1 MALPRDRDEVTIAT
15 DRPAAEAVVI
25 PPDTSGLAG
34 HPRGLSTLFFTELW
48 ERFSYYGMR
57 AILILFMV
65 ASPAAGGMGMPT
77 EQAAAIYGLYTGS
90 VYFTAIPGGWIADRL
105 LGLRRAVLVGGI
117 LIALGHYCLAV
128 NMRPLFYA
136 GLVLIALGTGLL
148 KPNISSI
155 VGQLYAKD
163 DPRRDAGFSIFYMGI
178 NLGALIS
185 PIVCGYLGQRVGW
198 HWGFGAAGVGMT
210 FGLAQYVLGRSRL
223 GQAGLL
229 TEPPAQ
235 PGRLWAIILAA
246 VAAASILLYA
256 VWPYR
261 GWVMLVLTAV
271 LFAWLLRTGAPR
283 GREAA
288 PQDERRRIDSGG
300 AEDERRRIDFAA
312 AEAAT
317 ERKRIGAIIVLF
329 VFATLFWVGFEQAG
343 SSLNLFADQYTNNVL
358 LGWSFPS
365 SWYQSVEP
373 VFVVAFAPVFAW
385 LWMRL
390 GRREPSSPA
399 KFAYGLL
406 LLGLGFLFVAV
417 AAQIYVRTGTKV
429 SPWWLILLYLFHAL
443 GELSLSPVGLSTVTK
458 LAPARIVGLM
468 MGVWFLA
475 LSLGNFL
482 AGHVAGYFEKMPLPQ
497 LFGAVFLSTTL
508 SAVLLALLTRPIKK
522 LMAGVH

>member
-1 MALPRDRDEVTIAT
+1 MGLPLDRDAVAAVT
-15 DRPAAEAVVI
+15 DRPVTEAVFV
-25 PPDTSGLAG
+25 PDTAGLAG
-34 HPRGLSTLFFTELW
+34 HPQGLTTLFFTEMW

-65 ASPAAGGMGMPT
+65 APAAKGGMGMST
-77 EQAAAIYGLYTGS
+77 ELAAAIYGLYTGS

-128 NMRPLFYA
+128 NIRPLFFA
-136 GLVLIALGTGLL
+136 GLVLIVLGTGLL

-155 VGQLYAKD
+155 VGQLYASD
-163 DPRRDAGFSIFYMGI
+163 DPRRDAGFSLFYMGI

-185 PIVCGYLGQRVGW
+185 PIVCGYLGQEVGW

-210 FGLAQYVLGRSRL
+210 LGVAQYVLGRSRL
-223 GQAGLL
+223 GRAGLL
-229 TEPPAQ
+229 AEPAANA
-235 PGRLWAIILAA
+235 GRQWTLILTAIGAASAII
-246 VAAASILLYA
+246 YA
-256 VWPYR
+256 IWPYR
-261 GWVMLVLTAV
+261 EWLMLVLTAG
-271 LFAWLLRTGAPR
+271 LFAWLLRTGAR
-283 GREAA
+283 
-288 PQDERRRIDSGG
+288 DI
-300 AEDERRRIDFAA
+300 
-312 AEAAT
+312 T
-317 ERKRIGAIIVLF
+317 ERKRLGAIIVLF
-329 VFATLFWVGFEQAG
+329 VFATLFWIGFEQAG
-343 SSLNLFADQYTNNVL
+343 SSLNLFADQYTHNVIF
-358 LGWSFPS
+358 GWSFPS

-373 VFVVAFAPVFAW
+373 VFVVAGAPVFAW
-385 LWMRL
+385 LWVRL

-417 AAQIYVRTGTKV
+417 AAQIYSRTQLKV

-482 AGHVAGYFEKMPLPQ
+482 AGHVAGYFERMPLPQ
-497 LFGAVFLSTTL
+497 LFGAVFLTTTL
-508 SAVLLALLTRPIKK
+508 SAVVLAVLTPPIKR
-522 LMAGVH
+522 LMSGVH